1 MIRKPVKDGLG
12 KTVRG
17 FRWNPVKNTLEH
29 EDDLV
34 HVSSYDMKP
43 EVGSPEHKKKN
54 PQLYG
59 YRYVP
64 KIEQA
69 LYPKLGTAPAEIA
82 SAKKIINESGPV
94 KYDKNGLPNKATPE
108 QMGAAAE
115 SLERMR
121 QMMGEPDKPKKKIN
135 TYAEVKIPIP
145 TINYSLLRN
154 SKEDAREAAIE
165 KLRVYAFTKSESDE
179 DKGIGSLANTTGRK
193 LRAAAA
199 KDSWRKNRE
208 TIYEK

>member
-17 FRWNPVKNTLEH
+17 YMVNPVKNILEH

-121 QMMGEPDKPKKKIN
+121 QMTGEPDKPKIKKIN
-135 TYAEVKIPIP
+135 P
-145 TINYSLLRN
+145 TRYDDWEI
-154 SKEDAREAAIE
+154 KERCID
-165 KLRVYAFTKSESDE
+165 F
-179 DKGIGSLANTTGRK
+179 
-193 LRAAAA
+193 
-199 KDSWRKNRE
+199 
-208 TIYEK
+208 